1 MSYGTLSSRQAQVVS
16 KLVSRRVVHDLGA
29 GCLGLT
35 KQLLELGAR
44 RVVAVDRR
52 IDFSGGVPSGVTFKP
67 LSFVDL
73 AKSKEHVGVAFVS
86 WPPQYGTEGL
96 ARVLGP
102 VPTVIYLGVNTK
114 ETVCGS
120 KQLFEHFR
128 KREVLHYIEDPA
140 NDLIVYGPRRTR
152 REPNG
157 HEYRA
162 ELGYNWLGGADPERA
177 EAMGRKTLQRLL
189 EQCAADE
196 EAQYRISKRQ
206 ERRASCS
213 KG

>member
-16 KLVSRRVVHDLGA
+16 KLVSRRIVHDLGA

-52 IDFSGGVPSGVTFKP
+52 IDFMGTVPPRVSFKM
-67 LSFVDL
+67 LSFEDL
-73 AKSKEHVGVAFVS
+73 AKSKEHIGVAFVS

-102 VPTVIYLGVNTK
+102 APTVIYLGVNTRD
-114 ETVCGS
+114 TVCGS

-157 HEYRA
+157 HERRA
-162 ELGYNWLGGADPERA
+162 ELGYNWLGEDPEKA
-177 EAMGRKTLQRLL
+177 EVYGRKTLMRML
-189 EQCAADE
+189 EYCAREE
-196 EAQYRISKRQ
+196 EADYQINK
-206 ERRASCS
+206 RRASCS
-213 KG
+213 NG